1 MPKVAV
7 ILAGCGYLDG
17 AEIQESVLTL
27 LELDKAGVEVQCFA
41 PDIQQEH
48 VICHVDG
55 KVSSF
60 RERNVL
66 EEAARIAR
74 GDIVPLVDFK
84 AADFSAIFMPGG
96 QGVIKNLCNFA
107 YEGPKCAVDGEVERV
122 ILDTYK
128 AGKPIGAACLAPVLV
143 ARVLGAEDVPV
154 HVTLGRDKKMAQAVR
169 DCGCVHSDCNADEVI
184 IDAKHKVVSTPAYMY
199 EATPISK
206 VSTGIGKMVKAVLDM
221 AG

>member
-7 ILAGCGYLDG
+7 ILSGCGYLDG

-48 VICHVDG
+48 VVCHVDG
-55 KVSSF
+55 QVSSF
-60 RERNVL
+60 RERNVM

-74 GDIVPLVDFK
+74 GDIVPLTDYK
-84 AADFSAIFMPGG
+84 ASDFSAVVMPGG

-107 YEGPKCAVDGEVERV
+107 YEGSKCAVDGEVERA

-143 ARVLGAEDVPV
+143 ARVLGAEDVS
-154 HVTLGRDKKMAQAVR
+154 VTVTMGRDKKMAQAVR
-169 DCGCVHSDCNADEVI
+169 DCGCVHMDCPADGVI
-184 IDAKHKVVSTPAYMY
+184 IDEKNKVVTTPAYMY
-199 EATPISK
+199 EATTISK
-206 VSTGIGKMVKAVLDM
+206 ISTGIGKMIHAVLAM
-221 AG
+221 AK

>member
-17 AEIQESVLTL
+17 AEVQESVISL
-27 LELDKAGVEVQCFA
+27 LELDKAGAQVQCFA

-48 VICHVDG
+48 VVCHIDG

-74 GDIVPLVDFK
+74 GDIVPLADFK
-84 AADFSAIFMPGG
+84 AADFDAILLPGG
-96 QGVIKNLCNFA
+96 QGVIKNLSNFA
-107 YEGPKCAVDGEVERV
+107 YEGPKCAVDGELERV

-128 AGKPIGAACLAPVLV
+128 AGKPIGATCLAPVVV
-143 ARVLGAEDVPV
+143 ARVLGSEDVPV
-154 HVTLGRDKKMAQAVR
+154 TVTMGRDKKMAQAIR
-169 DCGCVHSDCNADEVI
+169 DCGCVHADCNPDDIVIDE
-184 IDAKHKVVSTPAYMY
+184 KHKVVSSPAYMY
-199 EATPISK
+199 EVTTITK
-206 VSTGIGKMVKAVLDM
+206 VASGIDKLVKALLSM
-221 AG
+221 AK